1 MKDGLKFNVIFLEEA
16 KEFLDHLD
24 SKARAKIIYNINK
37 ASITSD
43 IELFKKLQGDIWEF
57 RTMYSSFYYR
67 LFAFWDKSDN
77 KNTMVIST
85 HGIIKK
91 EDKIS
96 KKKIERAERLR
107 DVYFNSLDSTNKC
120 NSI

>member
-67 LFAFWDKSDN
+67 LFAFCDKSDN
-77 KNTMVIST
+77 KNTIVIST

-96 KKKIERAERLR
+96 KTEIERAERLR
-107 DVYFNSLDSTNKC
+107 DIYFNSKEE
-120 NSI
+120 

>member
-43 IELFKKLQGDIWEF
+43 IELFKKLQGDIFGSLEQCIA
-57 RTMYSSFYYR
+57 
-67 LFAFWDKSDN
+67 LFIIGYLPFG
-77 KNTMVIST
+77 ISQ
-85 HGIIKK
+85 IIK
-91 EDKIS
+91 IQW
-96 KKKIERAERLR
+96 
-107 DVYFNSLDSTNKC
+107 
-120 NSI
+120 